1 MYKLLL
7 VDDERIIREGI
18 KCMVD
23 WTGLGI
29 SIQEAK
35 NGLEAY
41 DMIVNEIPHIVL
53 TDIKMPG
60 LNGLE
65 LIEKTKERFPD
76 IVFVILSGYGEFDFA
91 SKAMQYGVKYYLLKP
106 SNENEITDVLIKVI
120 AELKEKIEKEEFI
133 NSIKS
138 KLEKVMPQVKEQF
151 LRDGLMNRFYQEDQ
165 IGTEIAQANYEH
177 NARRNSVL
185 IDSILKCID
194 ENIQNEQLSL
204 SWIAKEILYMNEDYL
219 GKLFKKEMNENFCH
233 YVKRVRMEKAKKLIE
248 EVKDCKICEVA
259 EQVGCGSNPQYFAQI
274 FKKYTGYTPTEYKK
288 LFE

>member
-18 KCMVD
+18 KFMVN

-29 SIQEAK
+29 SIHEAK

-41 DMIVNEIPHIVL
+41 DVIVNEMPHIVL

-65 LIEKTKERFPD
+65 LIEKTKEKFPD

-91 SKAMQYGVKYYLLKP
+91 RKAMQYGVKYYLLKP

-120 AELKEKIEKEEFI
+120 DELREKIEKEKFI
-133 NSIKS
+133 SSIKS
-138 KLEKVMPQVKEQF
+138 KMEKTMPQVKEQF
-151 LRDGLMNRFYQEDQ
+151 LRDFY
-165 IGTEIAQANYEH
+165 GH
-177 NARRNSVL
+177 NARKNNAL
-185 IDSILKCID
+185 IDSILKCIN
-194 ENIQNEQLSL
+194 ENIHNEQLTL
-204 SWIAKEILYMNEDYL
+204 SWIAKEIVYMNEDYL
-219 GKLFKKEMNENFCH
+219 GKLFKKKMNENFCH
-233 YVKRVRMEKAKKLIE
+233 YVNRVRMEKAKRMME
-248 EVKDCKICEVA
+248 EIKDCKICEVA
-259 EQVGCGSNPQYFAQI
+259 EQVGFGSNPQYFAQI
-274 FKKYTGYTPTEYKK
+274 FKKYTGYAPTEYKK